1 MRSLLILK
9 ESSLLNGFMRQN
21 KTKFAFY
28 DPVKTV
34 YHVVHVLRCKYIPKL
49 LTCLQYSIA
58 MLQRLQQEHG
68 GNGCIEISDRLRFER
83 LQRMY
88 PATVMSSYMTQTNRQ
103 TLVIFRHGKE
113 LRQQLHP
120 DY

>member
-1 MRSLLILK
+1 
-9 ESSLLNGFMRQN
+9 
-21 KTKFAFY
+21 
-28 DPVKTV
+28 
-34 YHVVHVLRCKYIPKL
+34 
-49 LTCLQYSIA
+49 
-58 MLQRLQQEHG
+58 MLQQWQQEPD

-103 TLVIFRHGKE
+103 TLASLLLIFRRGKE
-113 LRQQLHP
+113 LRQRLHQ